1 MSHAIHLSDE
11 AYQALEQLAREREQT
26 PENVLEQLIESAQPS
41 VRTAYETEDW
51 FRHLGATEEQ
61 IRESARLAAL
71 AEDDQPT
78 ESRDANA

>member
-11 AYQALEQLAREREQT
+11 AYQLLKRLARDRAQE
-26 PENVLEQLIESAQPS
+26 PEVVLEELIGSAQSS

-61 IRESARLAAL
+61 IRESARLAGF
-71 AEDDQPT
+71 EQDEVTNRDD
-78 ESRDANA
+78 R